1 METGKLR
8 WATYRFDPYDRHN
21 LLHLCRATNDKD
33 YSTGEWEMCCCTGG
47 LAAETP
53 DASDWQFAL
62 VVPISIGIKID
73 GGRKLNC
80 LIT

>member
-1 METGKLR
+1 MCLSVLLTCFSIAVCCLFEQI
-8 WATYRFDPYDRHN
+8 YD
-21 LLHLCRATNDKD
+21 DDDDDD

-80 LIT
+80 LIA